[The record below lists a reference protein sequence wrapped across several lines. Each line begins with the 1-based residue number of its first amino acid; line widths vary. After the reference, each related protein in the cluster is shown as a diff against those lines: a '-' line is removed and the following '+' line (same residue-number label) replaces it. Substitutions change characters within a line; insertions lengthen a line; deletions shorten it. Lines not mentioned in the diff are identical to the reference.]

1 MAEEAL
7 EETESLIENAQ
18 YHRIGFLIVHFKT
31 EPVML
36 SVGAF
41 RPRYDVNGK
50 EIQDITVDGIYV
62 ATHVL
67 IADHKPTLAI
77 TWLRGQKPAERFAK
91 SFAAQP
97 KERLTTLAIQTA
109 FEYAENTCMKR
120 EWWLSLNEVRRRSL
134 LRRVKNA
141 NSISYRRQRTC
152 LAFRSPLDDWGFNK
166 LELSA

>member
-50 EIQDITVDGIYV
+50 EIQDITV
-62 ATHVL
+62 
-67 IADHKPTLAI
+67 
-77 TWLRGQKPAERFAK
+77 
-91 SFAAQP
+91 
-97 KERLTTLAIQTA
+97 
-109 FEYAENTCMKR
+109 
-120 EWWLSLNEVRRRSL
+120 
-134 LRRVKNA
+134 
-141 NSISYRRQRTC
+141 
-152 LAFRSPLDDWGFNK
+152 
-166 LELSA
+166 